1 MAVDMLVGRPQ
12 NWVRPYRLR
21 LKLMVGSVGSGLP
34 CLLTYVL
41 PEPA

>member
-12 NWVRPYRLR
+12 NWVRPYWLR